1 MEPIDNHGSRT
12 GSKTNS
18 STHADQLPLP
28 FEEIDADIAPF
39 VREDEAL
46 VAKRYAAI
54 IRRLRGPGGC
64 PWDRKQTLR
73 SLRRYIIEESFELL
87 AAIESS
93 DSAHIGEELGDV
105 TLVTQLI
112 ADALENES
120 GIRLQDV
127 LIENGNKL
135 IRRHPHVFSDTAVD
149 SSDAVVA
156 NWNRIKKFQEGRSDS
171 PSNAG
176 IGLPPLERA
185 YEVQR
190 KAAKLGFDWTDPRPA
205 IAKVREELAE
215 LDEELERTGAIE
227 APANAKDDPRIEKE
241 LGDLLFSVVNV
252 CRHLKTDPSVALA
265 RSNDV
270 FLTRFSY
277 IEATLNE
284 RNVDISD
291 ASLEDLDHLWNEAKQ
306 LECER

>member
-1 MEPIDNHGSRT
+1 MEPLN
-12 GSKTNS
+12 NS
-18 STHADQLPLP
+18 NDYGNSDQLTLP
-28 FEEIDADIAPF
+28 FTEIDEEIAPF
-39 VREDEAL
+39 IRDDEAI

-93 DSAHIGEELGDV
+93 DPVHVGEELGDV

-135 IRRHPHVFSDTAVD
+135 IRRHPHVFADTTVD
-149 SSDAVVA
+149 SSEAVVA
-156 NWNRIKKFQEGRSDS
+156 NWNQIKKDQEGRSDS
-171 PSNAG
+171 PSMAG

-190 KAAKLGFDWTDPRPA
+190 KAAKLGFDWNDPKPA
-205 IAKVREELAE
+205 IAKIREELSE
-215 LDEELERTGAIE
+215 LEEELARADALNT
-227 APANAKDDPRIEKE
+227 PKNAKDDPGIEKE
-241 LGDLLFSVVNV
+241 LGDLMFSVVNV

-265 RSNDV
+265 RSNRV
-270 FLTRFSY
+270 FLRRFSY
-277 IEATLNE
+277 IEETIND
-284 RNVDISD
+284 RGVDITD
-291 ASLEDLDHLWNEAKQ
+291 VSLEELDQLWNEAKQ
-306 LECER
+306 LERDR